1 MKHWI
6 FVPLLNYDLPMRKFK
21 PYFLLFLC
29 CTALLT
35 QSCGVNPATG
45 KKEIQLV
52 SDNKEISLGE
62 QNYPYGQQSSG
73 GIFIHDPELTQYVQ
87 SVGQKLAKFCNRPNL
102 PYEFKIVN
110 HSVPNAWAMPG
121 GKIVINR
128 GLLIQLDSE
137 AELAAVL
144 GHEITHAALRHGAQ
158 TMERGMLIM
167 AGMVAADILMQNENK
182 AQKQVLLG
190 GAALTATLLQTKYG
204 RKAELEA
211 DHFGMG
217 YMVKAG
223 YDPGG
228 AVHLQEL
235 FLKMVDKKSANWLEG
250 LFASHPPSKE
260 RLKENQKYA
269 KTLPKGFLGKELF
282 HQKIAKLKKWSPAYE
297 AFDQGVEALKEKKYT
312 KAHQLATKA
321 ISLFPNEGLF
331 YQLRGA
337 IYMQEKDYKPAI
349 QAFTISIAKNPNYFY
364 PYQQRGYC
372 YKKLH
377 DYKNA
382 KLDLD
387 KSQKLLP
394 LDETKQALESL

>member
-1 MKHWI
+1 MQ
-6 FVPLLNYDLPMRKFK
+6 KFK
-21 PYFLLFLC
+21 VSLLLLFLSI
-29 CTALLT
+29 TSLLS

-45 KKEIQLV
+45 KQEFQLI
-52 SDNKEISLGE
+52 SDKKEISIGQ

-73 GIFIHDPELTQYVQ
+73 GIFIHDAELTQYIQ
-87 SVGQKLAKFCNRPNL
+87 TVGQKLTKFCNRPNL

-110 HSVPNAWAMPG
+110 DSVPNAWAMPG

-128 GLLIQLDSE
+128 ALLIQLASE

-158 TMERGMLIM
+158 SMERVMLIM
-167 AGMVAADILMQNENK
+167 AGMAAADILMPDENK
-182 AQKQVLLG
+182 MQKKALLG
-190 GAALTATLLQTKYG
+190 GAALSATLLQTKYG
-204 RKAELEA
+204 RNAELEA
-211 DHFGMG
+211 DRFGMD

-223 YDPGG
+223 YDPAG

-235 FLKMVDKKSANWLEG
+235 FLKMVDKKSPHWIEG

-260 RLKENQKYA
+260 RLIANQAYA
-269 KTLPKGFLGKELF
+269 KTLPKGFLGKEIF
-282 HQKIAKLKKWSPAYE
+282 QQKIAKLKHWSPAYE
-297 AFDQGVEALKEKKYT
+297 AFDQGLDALKDKKYT
-312 KAHQLATKA
+312 KAHELATKA
-321 ISLFPNEGLF
+321 IRLFPNEGLF

-349 QAFTISIAKNPNYFY
+349 QAFTVSIAKNPNYFY
-364 PYQQRGYC
+364 PYQQRGLC
-372 YKKLH
+372 HKKMQ

-387 KSQKLLP
+387 KSQQLLP

>member
-1 MKHWI
+1 MQ
-6 FVPLLNYDLPMRKFK
+6 NFK
-21 PYFLLFLC
+21 VCLFLLLC
-29 CTALLT
+29 FTSLLT

-45 KKEIQLV
+45 KQEFQLV
-52 SDNKEISLGE
+52 SDKKEISLGE

-73 GIFIHDPELTQYVQ
+73 GIFIHDADLTKYVQ
-87 SVGQKLAKFCNRPNL
+87 HVGQKLTKHCNRPTL

-110 HSVPNAWAMPG
+110 HSIPNAWAMPG

-128 GLLIQLDSE
+128 GLLIQLESE

-158 TMERGMLIM
+158 SMERGMLIM
-167 AGMVAADILMQNENK
+167 AGIVAADILMPDENK
-182 AQKQVLLG
+182 MQKKALLG
-190 GAALTATLLQTKYG
+190 GAALSATLLQTKYG
-204 RKAELEA
+204 RNAELEA
-211 DHFGMG
+211 DHFGMD

-223 YDPGG
+223 YDPAG
-228 AVHLQEL
+228 AVHLQEM
-235 FLKMVDKKSANWLEG
+235 FLKMVDKKSPNWLEG

-260 RLKENQKYA
+260 RLTANQAYA
-269 KTLPKGFLGKELF
+269 KTLPKGFLGKEQF
-282 HQKIAKLKKWSPAYE
+282 QQKIANLKKWDPAYK
-297 AFDQGVEALKEKKYT
+297 AFDDGLEALKDKKYT
-312 KAHQLATKA
+312 KAHELATKA
-321 ISLFPNEGLF
+321 INLFPDEGLF

-349 QAFTISIAKNPNYFY
+349 QAFTVSIAKNPNYFY

-372 YKKLH
+372 YKKMQ

-394 LDETKQALESL
+394 LEETKLALDTL

>member
-1 MKHWI
+1 MS
-6 FVPLLNYDLPMRKFK
+6 KFK
-21 PYFLLFLC
+21 VSFILFLFFN
-29 CTALLT
+29 LFVV

-52 SDNKEISLGE
+52 SDRKEISMGA

-73 GIFIHDPELTQYVQ
+73 GIFIHDAELTQYVQ
-87 SVGQKLAKFCNRPNL
+87 SVGQKLTKYSNRPNL

-128 GLLIQLDSE
+128 GLLVHLQSE

-158 TMERGMLIM
+158 SMERGMLIM
-167 AGMVAADILMQNENK
+167 AGVVAADILLPNENK
-182 AQKQVLLG
+182 VQKQVLLG
-190 GAALTATLLQTKYG
+190 GAALSATLLQTKYG
-204 RKAELEA
+204 RDAELEA
-211 DHFGMG
+211 DKYGID

-223 YDPGG
+223 YDPSG

-235 FLKMVDKKSANWLEG
+235 FLKMMDKKSPNWLEG

-260 RLKENQKYA
+260 RLKENQAYA
-269 KTLPKGFLGKELF
+269 KTLPKGFLGKEEF
-282 HQKIAKLKKWSPAYE
+282 QKKLANLKKWAPAYK
-297 AFDQGVEALKEKKYT
+297 AFDDGLEALKDKKYS
-312 KAHQLATKA
+312 KAHELATKA
-321 ISLFPNEGLF
+321 IGLFPEEGLF
-331 YQLRGA
+331 YQLRGS
-337 IYMQEKDYKPAI
+337 IYYQEKDYAQAI
-349 QAFTISIAKNPNYFY
+349 KAFTESIHKNPDYFY
-364 PYQQRGYC
+364 PYQQRGFC
-372 YKKLH
+372 YKKLR

-394 LDETKQALESL
+394 LDETRLALESL